1 MMAWWYR
8 HTIVQESLA
17 ICIFFGP
24 MKYHTTS
31 KKNLKS
37 HFETIVD
44 HQRTRL
50 YDCEGRLWTYSDKS
64 GQLVWVINLPNTYIL
79 HQHQSSYILRGPLK
93 FDEISKQN
101 ITQQQCDNISI
112 FFQKEG
118 ITIRFQFSPSPLYLI
133 VVSGGFFLS
142 NKVVVVSKKL
152 ED

>member
-64 GQLVWVINLPNTYIL
+64 GHLVWVINLPNTF
-79 HQHQSSYILRGPLK
+79 S
-93 FDEISKQN
+93 
-101 ITQQQCDNISI
+101 ISI
-112 FFQKEG
+112 KGKGDLISEFFSFWQKV
-118 ITIRFQFSPSPLYLI
+118 RKLS
-133 VVSGGFFLS
+133 VDKFLAKQTY
-142 NKVVVVSKKL
+142 NM
-152 ED
+152 